1 MLRTRIIVGNF
12 PQNWKAG
19 PGGEWGRPAKFPGEA
34 FYVARTNPWGGPPLE
49 RIIATS
55 REGRP
60 LFGHQLGHGPLRVSL
75 IAGCHGD
82 EPMGPQ
88 VLRGLLEDL
97 SRPDHPWLARAT
109 FRIVPDA
116 NPDAAARNASWWD
129 ARVGADLPSY
139 LLDRVRELPGD
150 DLEFGFPGGPDGDD
164 KIRPE
169 AAGIAA
175 FLREGGAVD
184 LHGSLHGLGFA
195 EGPWFLVEPAWEDRL
210 EPYRQACWQV
220 VRELGLRVHDRDRR
234 GEKGFRRISEGFCT
248 RPDSVAMRAHFEA
261 LGDLATAALFR
272 PSSMEFARSLGGD
285 PFTFVTEVP
294 LFLLPEGWDEGSGQ
308 ERIAR
313 WILDLTKARRAGSG
327 DEASALVR
335 AQAEAAGIARL
346 DPGVQER
353 VIHAQVAAAL
363 DLVEA
368 SRR

>member
-1 MLRTRIIVGNF
+1 
-12 PQNWKAG
+12 
-19 PGGEWGRPAKFPGEA
+19 
-34 FYVARTNPWGGPPLE
+34 
-49 RIIATS
+49 
-55 REGRP
+55 
-60 LFGHQLGHGPLRVSL
+60 
-75 IAGCHGD
+75 
-82 EPMGPQ
+82 MGPK
-88 VLRGLLEDL
+88 VLRGLLEEL
-97 SRPDHPWLARAT
+97 SRPDHPWLERAT

-129 ARVGADLPSY
+129 PIDGADLPSY
-139 LLDRVRELPGD
+139 LLDRLRELPGD
-150 DLEFGFPGGPDGDD
+150 DLEFGFPGGPGGDD

-169 AAGIAA
+169 AEGIAA

-220 VRELGLRVHDRDRR
+220 VHELGLRVHDRDRQ
-234 GEKGFRRISEGFCT
+234 GAKGFRRISQGFCT
-248 RPDSVAMRAHFEA
+248 RPDSGAMRAHFEA

-294 LFLLPEGWDEGSGQ
+294 LFLLPDGLDEVACQ

-313 WILDLTKARRAGSG
+313 WTLALTKARRAGTWG
-327 DEASALVR
+327 EESALVR
-335 AQAEAAGIARL
+335 AQAAAAGFATM

-353 VIHAQVAAAL
+353 VIRAQVAAAL
-363 DLVEA
+363 ELVEA

>member
-1 MLRTRIIVGNF
+1 MLRCGSR
-12 PQNWKAG
+12 QA
-19 PGGEWGRPAKFPGEA
+19 
-34 FYVARTNPWGGPPLE
+34 GGPPLE

-60 LFGHQLGHGPLRVSL
+60 LFGHILGHGPLRVSL

-97 SRPDHPWLARAT
+97 SRPDHPWLSRAT

-116 NPDAAARNASWWD
+116 NPDAAERNASWWD
-129 ARVGADLPSY
+129 PRDGADLPSY

-150 DLEFGFPGGPDGDD
+150 DLEFGFPGGPGGED

-169 AAGIAA
+169 AEGIAA
-175 FLREGGAVD
+175 FLREGGPLD

-195 EGPWFLVEPAWEDRL
+195 EGPWFLVEPAWESRL
-210 EPYRQACWQV
+210 EPYRQACGEV
-220 VRELGLRVHDRDRR
+220 VREMGLRVYDRDRH
-234 GEKGFRRISEGFCT
+234 GAKGFRRISEGFCT
-248 RPDSVAMRAHFEA
+248 RPDSGAMRAHFEG
-261 LGDLATAALFR
+261 LGDPTTAALFR

-294 LFLLPEGWDEGSGQ
+294 VFLLPDGLDESVVQ
-308 ERIAR
+308 ERIAP
-313 WILDLTKARRAGSG
+313 WTLGLTKARRAGTWEV
-327 DEASALVR
+327 EAARVR
-335 AQAEAAGIARL
+335 AQAVAAGFAAL
-346 DPGVQER
+346 DPQVQER
-353 VIHAQVAAAL
+353 VIRAQVAAAL

-368 SRR
+368 AKR

>member
-1 MLRTRIIVGNF
+1 
-12 PQNWKAG
+12 
-19 PGGEWGRPAKFPGEA
+19 
-34 FYVARTNPWGGPPLE
+34 
-49 RIIATS
+49 
-55 REGRP
+55 
-60 LFGHQLGHGPLRVSL
+60 
-75 IAGCHGD
+75 
-82 EPMGPQ
+82 MGPQ

-109 FRIVPDA
+109 FRLVPDA
-116 NPDAAARNASWWD
+116 NPDAAARNAAWWD
-129 ARVGADLPSY
+129 PSDGADLPTY

-150 DLEFGFPGGPDGDD
+150 DLEFGFPGGPQGDD

-169 AAGIAA
+169 AEGIAA

-234 GEKGFRRISEGFCT
+234 GEKGFRRLSPGFCT
-248 RPDSVAMRAHFEA
+248 RPDSLAMRAHFEA
-261 LGDLATAALFR
+261 MGDLATAALFR

-294 LFLLPEGWDEGSGQ
+294 VFLLPDGQDEMACRD
-308 ERIAR
+308 RIAM
-313 WILDLTKARRAGSG
+313 WTLALTKARRAGTWS
-327 DEASALVR
+327 EASSLVR
-335 AQAEAAGIARL
+335 AQAEAEGTVPL
-346 DPGVQER
+346 DPGVQES
-353 VIHAQVAAAL
+353 VIRAQVAAAL